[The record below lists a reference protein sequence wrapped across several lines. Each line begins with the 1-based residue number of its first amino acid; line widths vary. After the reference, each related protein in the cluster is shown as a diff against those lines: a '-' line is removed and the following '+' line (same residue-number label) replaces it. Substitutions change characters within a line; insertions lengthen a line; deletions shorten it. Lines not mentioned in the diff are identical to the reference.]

1 MSKENNTTCSTTLD
15 LNTVKRDLVDGKHPT
30 MSTKLPIRQLV
41 KQYYSVR
48 TPVQAHA
55 SSFSALGVDVERE
68 LAECEA
74 FIAIASSKTA
84 AQFDARQLSVE
95 ATRERDEAIA
105 GLVAAKESLI
115 LLARAS
121 GTTTLPY
128 DMPIA
133 TGHGDPLSA
142 GYALGQAVRTHGHLL
157 SPAPMVEALREEI
170 EHFTSMLN
178 AASKAQQDR
187 KASSIATTQEKTL
200 AKNALMRALKDL
212 SRYGQIVFR
221 HDREM
226 KTEFVLSLLQSKPSK
241 KAPVV
246 AGEIVADD
254 KTVDAVDVEDEEEE
268 FVVSPAEVTP
278 AVVEEVVVN

>member
-1 MSKENNTTCSTTLD
+1 MSKENTNTCSISLEI
-15 LNTVKRDLVDGKHPT
+15 NTVKRDLIAGKHPT
-30 MSTKLPIRQLV
+30 MSTKLPINRLV
-41 KQYYSVR
+41 KQYYVVR
-48 TPVQAHA
+48 TPAQANA
-55 SSFSALGVDVERE
+55 PSFSALGVDVEKA

-95 ATRERDEAIA
+95 ATRERDAAVA

-121 GTTTLPY
+121 GTSTTPY

-133 TGHGDPLSA
+133 TGSADPLST
-142 GYALGQAVRTHGHLL
+142 GYALKQAVCTHGHLL
-157 SPAPMVEALREEI
+157 SPAPMVEALRQEI
-170 EHFTSMLN
+170 EHFTAMLD

-187 KASSIATTQEKTL
+187 KASSMATTQEKTL

-221 HDREM
+221 HDRQM
-226 KTEFVLSLLQSKPSK
+226 KSAFVLSLLTPKPSK
-241 KAPVV
+241 KTPVAV
-246 AGEIVADD
+246 GVS
-254 KTVDAVDVEDEEEE
+254 TVDEEDAVVEVEEEE
-268 FVVSPAEVTP
+268 IVVSPVEVTP
-278 AVVEEVVVN
+278 AVEEVEEVVVN